1 MSRTN
6 SQWNGS
12 HLWDIFS
19 SAAITMIRMGY
30 GETKVAEDS
39 DVYEYLVYEYMAS
52 WRKPL
57 TFLLIF

>member
-6 SQWNGS
+6 SQWSRS

-30 GETKVAEDS
+30 GEAKVPEDI
-39 DVYEYLVYEYMAS
+39 DVYEYLVCEYMVS

-57 TFLLIF
+57 TFLLTF